1 MVDSL
6 EFLVVVAHG
15 AQGVNKS
22 LGVHLEQPLFVVRDI
37 RHWIAARK
45 TFCVAGNQP
54 ADFLVQCLLRL
65 VQDLIDDRTWEPYR
79 IHAAPHTGQAGSLRS
94 LSSRR
99 SIVSTSSSSTRPV
112 SV

>member
-65 VQDLIDDRTWEPYR
+65 MQNLVDDGARESDR
-79 IHAAPHTGQAGSLRS
+79 VHALRHTGQAGSLRS
-94 LSSRR
+94 LSSRH